1 MRPYQYLLWFLILV
15 ASQTVL
21 AVTIEGL
28 VLRDDSGAPLVSA
41 EVRIAREGDSLLAA
55 HLETGRDGRFRAE
68 NLPAGR
74 YSLTVAKHSF
84 LEVTMDVPADFAPV
98 QVRLIRLAS
107 ISGVVRTRDGNPLPK
122 ARVYVMERTRSGAI
136 RELRLNAANTT
147 SKDDGSYS
155 LRGLPPGNY
164 VLAMGHQG
172 TDRSGGGLYPDNR
185 APRTFELKGGEAID
199 GCDFVAEAG
208 TLFKVQGKVQIP
220 EHLAKVPLA
229 SAPAGTT
236 IAARFSVGLAPADQP
251 VVQIAWTRTE
261 EDGSFRLPAV
271 PWGSYELFAAGPI
284 IGFSFRGNM
293 LARDGGLAFGR
304 TRVQVTADTSD
315 LNVSAHPPRTA
326 RLQWQQGRASI
337 ADCPRTLEVRLA
349 ALEAW
354 GSDLER
360 TVSLPMGEVVT
371 VENLAPARYSVE
383 SASTRAACSVVGAV
397 QLDLR
402 EQEPQEPVVVNAAG
416 KGSLAG
422 EVLERRTGES
432 YQVVLVPLGA
442 AAGEAVSVQS
452 VDGQG
457 KFRFDSLR
465 PGRYGVAVRFGGNAT
480 ASGSTKVAASLT
492 EVEVLGG
499 QVEMLLNAPF
509 SEGTVNP

>member
-1 MRPYQYLLWFLILV
+1 MFPYQCMLWFLALL
-15 ASQTVL
+15 ASHSAL

-28 VLRDDSGAPLVSA
+28 VLRDDSGSPLVSA

-84 LEVTMDVPADFAPV
+84 LEVALDVPADFAPI

-136 RELRLNAANTT
+136 RELRLNATSTT

-172 TDRSGGGLYPDNR
+172 NERSGGGLYPDNS
-185 APRTFELKGGEAID
+185 APHRFELKGGEAID

-208 TLFKVQGKVQIP
+208 TLFKVQGKVHIP

-236 IAARFSVGLAPADQP
+236 MAARFSVGLAPADQP

-261 EDGSFRLPAV
+261 EDGSFQLPAV
-271 PWGSYELFAAGPI
+271 PWGNYELFAAGPI
-284 IGFSFRGNM
+284 MGFSFRGNI

-304 TRVQVTADTSD
+304 MRVQVTADTSD
-315 LNVSAHPPRTA
+315 LNVSVQQPRTA
-326 RLQWQQGRASI
+326 RLQWQQGRASN
-337 ADCPRTLEVRLA
+337 ADCPKTLDVRLA

-360 TVSLPMGEVVT
+360 TVSLPLGEVVA

-383 SASTRAACSVVGAV
+383 SASTSAACSVVGAV

-402 EQEPQEPVVVNAAG
+402 DEAPPEPVVVNAAG

-422 EVLERRTGES
+422 EVLERRTGAS

-442 AAGEAVSVQS
+442 AAGEAISVQS

-457 KFRFDSLR
+457 VFRFDSLR
-465 PGRYGVAVRFGGNAT
+465 PGRYGVAVRL
-480 ASGSTKVAASLT
+480 SGSSSTNQSANVSASLT

-499 QVEMLLNAPF
+499 QVEILLNAPL
-509 SEGTVNP
+509 SEGIANP